1 MATVTGMTVDGI
13 TALLKGKLDVSEV
26 QELIWYRGKL
36 GNYTLNNVLNTGLY
50 ILEDSRFAKPSNQY
64 PEASTGSLAVYSLGE
79 EVVLQ
84 HYYTGLGIYSRTQI
98 NKVWSPWKSTKGE
111 RGDQGIQGVQGIQ
124 GIPGPKGDRGE
135 QGIQGVKGE
144 TGAPGAKG
152 DQGIQGIQ
160 GIQGLKGETGETGP
174 KGDKGEPGETGP
186 KGDVGT
192 GLTLKGEVATS
203 SQLPTTKEV
212 GDAYII
218 RDIKDLVVWDGTKWV
233 AGGFP
238 QGIPGEPGPKGDQ
251 GIPGI
256 PGEPGPK
263 GDQGIQGIQGIQGP
277 KGAQGDIGPKGL
289 QGDVGPKGTQGDRGI
304 QGAKGDQGIQGLK
317 GDQGIPGLKGDPG
330 PKGDTGAPG
339 AKGDQGIQGIQGPK
353 GADGTVGNT
362 FKGVWKS
369 GTSYNAGDLVYYD
382 VVGGEG
388 GMYMAVNTGIFPTP
402 DYGTGDWVLITRNG
416 MDAYIWTGTQA
427 QYNALPDATKSRQY
441 MLFVIT
447 GV

>member
-13 TALLKGKLDVSEV
+13 TTLLKGKLDVSEV

-50 ILEDSRFAKPSNQY
+50 ILEDSRFATPSNQY
-64 PEASTGSLAVYSLGE
+64 PESSTGSLAVYVLGE

-124 GIPGPKGDRGE
+124 GDQGPKGDRGE

-160 GIQGLKGETGETGP
+160 G
-174 KGDKGEPGETGP
+174 
-186 KGDVGT
+186 
-192 GLTLKGEVATS
+192 A
-203 SQLPTTKEV
+203 
-212 GDAYII
+212 
-218 RDIKDLVVWDGTKWV
+218 
-233 AGGFP
+233 
-238 QGIPGEPGPKGDQ
+238 
-251 GIPGI
+251 
-256 PGEPGPK
+256 
-263 GDQGIQGIQGIQGP
+263 
-277 KGAQGDIGPKGL
+277 
-289 QGDVGPKGTQGDRGI
+289 
-304 QGAKGDQGIQGLK
+304 
-317 GDQGIPGLKGDPG
+317 
-330 PKGDTGAPG
+330 
-339 AKGDQGIQGIQGPK
+339 K

-388 GMYMAVNTGIFPTP
+388 GMYMAVNTGVMNTP